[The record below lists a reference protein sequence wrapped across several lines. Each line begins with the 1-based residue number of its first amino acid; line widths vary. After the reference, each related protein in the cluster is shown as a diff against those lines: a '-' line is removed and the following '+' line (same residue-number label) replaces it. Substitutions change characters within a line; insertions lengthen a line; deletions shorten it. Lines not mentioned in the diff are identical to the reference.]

1 MALTPLQPKI
11 DVRIAYEPGGQ
22 LGADYNRIFRE
33 TPHEWVLLLDH
44 DVLLLNPHWYT
55 IAQECIRQNPRAG
68 IFTCWTNNIGNPAQR
83 WGGSLQ
89 LSAMPATDSIAEH
102 RALARGIFEG
112 FGCTST
118 VIDGSKCSGMLLLI
132 RKAAWTAVGGF
143 PGVGMFREDWTFGR
157 KVQGRGYEVRRMD
170 GLYVYHVRDR
180 SEGTW
185 IPGVDTSKEIRD
197 RLHAEGKIGTK
208 QERK

>member
-1 MALTPLQPKI
+1 MALTPAQPKI

-22 LGADYNRIFRE
+22 LGADYNRIFNE

-83 WGGSLQ
+83 FGAADEG
-89 LSAMPATDSIAEH
+89 DSVGAH
-102 RALARGIFEG
+102 RRVARAVFEG
-112 FGCTST
+112 FGTQTT
-118 VIDGSKCSGMLLLI
+118 VIDGAKCSGMLLLI
-132 RKAAWTAVGGF
+132 RKAAWVKVGGF

-157 KVQGRGYEVRRMD
+157 KVQGAGFEVRRMD

-197 RLHAEGKIGTK
+197 RLKAEGKIGTK

>member
-1 MALTPLQPKI
+1 MTTAQPKI

-22 LGADYNRIFRE
+22 LGADYNRIFQE
-33 TPHEWVLLLDH
+33 TAHEWVLLLDH

-83 WGGSLQ
+83 W
-89 LSAMPATDSIAEH
+89 SAPGETDSVTAH
-102 RALARGIFEG
+102 RGFAREVFDINGYQA
-112 FGCTST
+112 T
-118 VIDGSKCSGMLLLI
+118 VIDGAKCSGMLLLI
-132 RKAAWTAVGGF
+132 RKAAWTKVGGF

-157 KVQGRGYEVRRMD
+157 KVQGAGFEVRRMD

-180 SEGTW
+180 SDGTW
-185 IPGVDTSKEIRD
+185 IPGVETSKEIRD
-197 RLHAEGKIGTK
+197 RLKADGKIGK
-208 QERK
+208 KPGRVK

>member
-1 MALTPLQPKI
+1 MTISPKI

-33 TPHEWVLLLDH
+33 TQHGWVLLLDH

-55 IAQECIRQNPRAG
+55 IAQECIRANPRAG
-68 IFTCWTNNIGNPAQR
+68 IFTCWTNKIGNPAQR
-83 WGGSLQ
+83 WESAEACGDSLV
-89 LSAMPATDSIAEH
+89 AH
-102 RALARGIFEG
+102 RHLARSIFSDNG
-112 FGCTST
+112 YKST

-132 RKAAWTAVGGF
+132 RAEAWRRVGGF
-143 PGVGMFREDWTFGR
+143 PGVGMFREDWIFGR
-157 KVQGRGYEVRRMD
+157 KVQAAGFEVRRMD

-197 RLHAEGKIGTK
+197 RLKAEGKIGTK